1 MTSLILLLQGFKVP
15 WVYTWT
21 GALCVWCSGLRTVFF
36 CCGTLMTSVWC
47 RRTSLSLPFIN
58 LTFLP
63 LRISCTV
70 HYSIV
75 KLSPPVKFNEP
86 QLPLEIFVSL
96 FASLFLFNSPYLNI
110 LKSAS
115 LSNISVEFIKFKSE
129 VIQKY
134 IVRLS
139 CQQSVKRKRKN
150 RFRFN

>member
-1 MTSLILLLQGFKVP
+1 MTSLILLLQGYKVP

-86 QLPLEIFVSL
+86 QLPMEIFMSS

-110 LKSAS
+110 LKSAI
-115 LSNISVEFIKFKSE
+115 LSNISVECIKFKSE

-139 CQQSVKRKRKN
+139 CQQSVKRKKEES
-150 RFRFN
+150 F